1 MNRKSRII
9 VSWGLSL
16 LLLVASFPAF
26 ALAEVALSESQSTQ
40 GIQVVYRLHTVD
52 AAPWEEDEGWMVYAS
67 KDLAEE
73 ATIALGNNDSDQLAL
88 NDEVGLSAEVQD
100 STETSEQKSSAL
112 GVAAEDA
119 DRKPLDMLSAKLSTS
134 EAGIEYRVRSNG
146 PANNE
151 SATSEPTEGN
161 AVQDTEDVV
170 EVNASEDADANAT
183 AEEEWTEEWA
193 SDGEPSVSEQ
203 GITGV
208 QMRLSDDLDQ
218 EYDIWYRG
226 MTEDG
231 TWLDWKCDGES
242 LMDVDNELLYDLQ
255 VVISTAT
262 SDGGVAPQGA
272 EASEEFAAATDER
285 QAKTSQVNNTATA
298 IEPIIEVE
306 AISPSISYVAHVQR
320 KGWLDWVRDGA
331 TAGTMGEA
339 LRVEGFYFSLDGAQG
354 DVMCTAHVQ
363 GIGWQDEV
371 SSGQLAGTEGESRRV
386 EAIRLR
392 LTGEIANTYDIWYR
406 SYVQGT
412 GWQAWVC
419 NGAMSG
425 TEGQS
430 KRMEAIEV
438 LLVKKGEAIPSSAG
452 SDYEDSSS
460 SATADIRYQTHV
472 QTYGWQAEVSDGE
485 IAGTSGESK
494 RMEAFRIK
502 LAGIDGGIRYKAH
515 VQRYGWMDWVS
526 DGAVAGTTGESL
538 RVEAV
543 QIELTGNAKENYSVY
558 YRTHV
563 QHIGWTAWSKDGE
576 ENGSTGNSYRIE
588 ALQIKLVA
596 NGEEPP
602 TSIYSDTPSS
612 IITKVQLNGV
622 DISGWDEG
630 INIAGTEGD
639 FFIIKA
645 TEGVQGTIYNPWY
658 RQWANEVLDTGRLV
672 GFYHYA
678 NGGDP
683 LEEADSFVEA
693 IQSFKGRAIA
703 CLDWEGI
710 GNDKFD
716 TGADVEWCKK
726 FLDRVKL
733 RFGGTPFLYISK
745 NYTNIYDWS
754 SVAKDYPLWGAEYP
768 DYKDING
775 YQDDPWQ
782 SSNGWGAW
790 GSKPTI
796 FQYTST
802 GVLQKNGG
810 IDHFDF
816 DLFYGSNNDWLRYQ
830 L

>member
-1 MNRKSRII
+1 MNRKSRTIT
-9 VSWGLSL
+9 SWGLSL
-16 LLLVASFPAF
+16 LLLVASFPTF
-26 ALAEVALSESQSTQ
+26 ALAEVALSESQSAQ
-40 GIQVVYRLHTVD
+40 GMQALYRLHAID
-52 AAPWEEDEGWMVYAS
+52 AAPWEEDGGWTVYNS
-67 KDLAEE
+67 KEHAEE
-73 ATIALGNNDSDQLAL
+73 AVIALENNGNDQNGSEQVTL
-88 NDEVGLSAEVQD
+88 NDDGSLSVEEDSNQALEGLSNELE
-100 STETSEQKSSAL
+100 SP
-112 GVAAEDA
+112 AEDTN
-119 DRKPLDMLSAKLSTS
+119 RKPLDMLSVKLSND
-134 EAGIEYRVRSNG
+134 EAGIEYRVRKNASADDE
-146 PANNE
+146 PAE
-151 SATSEPTEGN
+151 ASATES
-161 AVQDTEDVV
+161 
-170 EVNASEDADANAT
+170 SEDAVEADVSAEATNDANSS
-183 AEEEWTEEWA
+183 EEEWADEWA
-193 SDGEPSVSEQ
+193 QDGEPSVSEQ

-208 QMRLSDDLDQ
+208 QMRLTDELDQ
-218 EYDIWYRG
+218 EYDVWYRG

-231 TWLDWKCDGES
+231 TWLEWKSDGES
-242 LMDVDNELLYDLQ
+242 LADTDNEPLYDLQ
-255 VVISTAT
+255 VVITTAA
-262 SDGGVAPQGA
+262 SKD
-272 EASEEFAAATDER
+272 EAASQEAATNEEPT
-285 QAKTSQVNNTATA
+285 AKTDTQEQTSQANTTTKA
-298 IEPIIEVE
+298 IEPIVE
-306 AISPSISYVAHVQR
+306 AEAAAPSISYIAHVQR

-331 TAGTMGEA
+331 TAGTTGEA
-339 LRVEGFYFSLDGAQG
+339 LRVEGLYFSLDGAQG
-354 DVMCTAHVQ
+354 DVMCAAHVQ

-371 SSGQLAGTEGESRRV
+371 GSGNLVGTEGQSKRI
-386 EAIRLR
+386 EAVKLR
-392 LTGEIANTYDIWYR
+392 LTGEIANSYDIWYR
-406 SYVQGT
+406 AHVQGI
-412 GWQAWVC
+412 GWQTWVC
-419 NGAMSG
+419 NGAMCG

-438 LLVKKGEAIPSSAG
+438 LLVQKGNTIPTTAG

-460 SATADIRYQTHV
+460 STTADIRYQAHV
-472 QTYGWQAEVSDGE
+472 QTYGWQAEVSNGE
-485 IAGTSGESK
+485 TAGTSGEAK
-494 RMEAFRIK
+494 RVEAFRIK

-515 VQRYGWMDWVS
+515 VQRYGWMDWMY
-526 DGAVAGTTGESL
+526 DGAIAGTTGESL

-543 QIELTGNAKENYSVY
+543 QIELTGNAKQEYSVY

-576 ENGSTGNSYRIE
+576 ENGSTGCSYRME
-588 ALQIKLVA
+588 ALQIMLVA

-602 TSIYSDTPSS
+602 ISVDSDTPTSAV
-612 IITKVQLNGV
+612 TKVQLNGV

-658 RQWANEVLDTGRLV
+658 RQWANEVLDSGRLV

-693 IQSFKGRAIA
+693 IQGFKGRAIA

-733 RFGGTPFLYISK
+733 RFGGTPYLYTSK

-754 SVAKDYPLWGAEYP
+754 SVAEDYPLWGAEYP

-782 SSNGWGAW
+782 SSNPWGAW
-790 GSKPTI
+790 GSQPTI

-802 GVLQKNGG
+802 GVLKNNGG

-816 DLFYGSNNDWLRYQ
+816 DLFYGGANDWLRYQ